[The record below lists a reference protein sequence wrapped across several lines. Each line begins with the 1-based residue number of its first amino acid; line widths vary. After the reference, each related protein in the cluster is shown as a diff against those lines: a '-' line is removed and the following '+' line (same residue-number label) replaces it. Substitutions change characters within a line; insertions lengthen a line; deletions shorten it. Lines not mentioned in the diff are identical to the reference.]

1 MNSQEPNYLHGF
13 SSVEQARLMKQARL
27 LENTIFGNIDYTG
40 VQRLLEVGSGVG
52 AQTEILLRRFP
63 ELHVTC
69 VDAEVEGDT
78 RFPKIDPA
86 VFEKTVDE
94 PIARSEKDSHAMR
107 FTTWR
112 RKAAA

>member
-1 MNSQEPNYLHGF
+1 MNSQESNYLHGF

-69 VDAEVEGDT
+69 VDLNEAQLT
-78 RFPKIDPA
+78 A
-86 VFEKTVDE
+86 
-94 PIARSEKDSHAMR
+94 ASHNLSLIHI
-107 FTTWR
+107 
-112 RKAAA
+112 